1 MHAPPLTAPVAAIVA
16 ALLAAVLLELDRGD
30 ADLLSQ
36 VARGDR
42 SALRR
47 LYDRCGPL
55 AMALALRILGSR
67 GEAEDV
73 VQEAFV
79 QAWQKAALYDL
90 RRGSA
95 TAWVLAIVRSRA
107 LDRLR
112 ARASSHRAQDALSAE
127 AQAEVVLPIEPA
139 QQRQERE
146 LVLAAVA
153 ALPEDQ
159 RAAIE
164 LAYFEGLSQA
174 EIAARTNLPLGT
186 VKTRC
191 RLALQKLA
199 GALRMEQT

>member
-174 EIAARTNLPLGT
+174 EIAARTKLPLGT